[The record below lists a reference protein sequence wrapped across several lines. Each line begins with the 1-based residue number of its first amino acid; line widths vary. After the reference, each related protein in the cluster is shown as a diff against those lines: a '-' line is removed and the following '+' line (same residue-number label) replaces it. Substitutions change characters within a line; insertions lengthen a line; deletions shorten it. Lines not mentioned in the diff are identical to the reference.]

1 MPRTSRSDIRAQLT
15 EAAAVLRSD
24 GHTELAGAVDT
35 VLGPNGWGLLRRT
48 DPSSAAP
55 GNLAIRV
62 PPKFRDELQK
72 RIAKDS
78 DGRSEISKE
87 ANEGLRKFLDGKFVP
102 PEPARHT
109 GTVNLNVR
117 PDEELR
123 RQVDAAGGKDNKA
136 EWGWDLRASHV
147 IVAWLAHKYGLTDLL
162 KAPARKTGPK
172 AG

>member
-1 MPRTSRSDIRAQLT
+1 MPRTPRADIRAQLT
-15 EAAAVLRSD
+15 EAAAVLRS
-24 GHTELAGAVDT
+24 GHPELADAVDT
-35 VLGPNGWGLLRRT
+35 VLGPNGWGALRRT
-48 DPSSAAP
+48 DPASAAP

-87 ANEGLRKFLDGKFVP
+87 ANEGLRKFLAGKFVP
-102 PEPARHT
+102 PKPSRHT

-117 PDEELR
+117 PDPELR
-123 RQVDAAGGKDNKA
+123 RQVEAGSGGRDNKDV
-136 EWGWDLRASHV
+136 WGWDLRAAHV

-162 KAPARKTGPK
+162 KAPGKTGPK